1 MVAVYYAEK
10 STILVI
16 LDIGILYNTIK
27 YISHKCRT
35 IHLQIHM
42 HAHSAG
48 LLTISSYDSLL
59 YPWPLLAGL
68 GERSPHFQEQSSF
81 TYRNVFRFKLWWF
94 SVCPESLYSRQP
106 CKILH
111 LYILGGENF
120 FQKNHWT
127 SLKGLSTW
135 LQDPRCSI
143 DGISFSDPRC

>member
-1 MVAVYYAEK
+1 MMLNGKEHSEFPWNITSWYFENY
-10 STILVI
+10 SFQ
-16 LDIGILYNTIK
+16 LYKIDA
-27 YISHKCRT
+27 C
-35 IHLQIHM
+35 QIFIWSIFHVCF
-42 HAHSAG
+42 ALG
-48 LLTISSYDSLL
+48 SLSETP

-68 GERSPHFQEQSSF
+68 GERSPHFLEQSSF

-135 LQDPRCSI
+135 LHDPRCSI